1 MAVYI
6 ALLRK
11 EKKSDYGVDFPD
23 FPGCITAGK
32 TLEEAKD
39 MAQEALQGHLDCM
52 IEYGD
57 DIPEPS
63 SLEIIM
69 NDPDNKHAVAFLV
82 DVRLAKVKARRI
94 NITFPEDI
102 LQKVD
107 KYVAENPKENR
118 SKVLVKAAEKFIQ
131 SGPRPKPVKKKSKRK
146 ATA

>member
-1 MAVYI
+1 MSTYI

-32 TLEEAKD
+32 NLEEARD
-39 MAQEALQGHLDCM
+39 MAQEALQGHMDCM

-57 DIPEPS
+57 EIPEPS
-63 SLEIIM
+63 SLEKIM
-69 NDPDNKHAVAFLV
+69 SDPDNKDAVAFLV
-82 DVRLAKVKARRI
+82 EVRLSKVRARRI
-94 NITFPEDI
+94 NITFPEDV
-102 LQKVD
+102 LRKVD
-107 KYVAENPKENR
+107 KYVAEHPKENR

-131 SGPRPKPVKKKSKRK
+131 SHPRSRPVKKKSKRK

>member
-1 MAVYI
+1 MATYI

-57 DIPEPS
+57 EIPEPR
-63 SLEIIM
+63 SLETIM
-69 NDPDNKHAVAFLV
+69 NDSNNKDAVAFLV
-82 DVRLAKVKARRI
+82 EVRLSKVKARRI
-94 NITFPEDI
+94 NITFPEDV
-102 LQKVD
+102 LRKVD
-107 KYVAENPKENR
+107 KYVAKHPKENR
-118 SKVLVKAAEKFIQ
+118 SKVLVKAAEKFIE
-131 SGPRPKPVKKKSKRK
+131 GRPRPKPIKKKSKRK
-146 ATA
+146 ASA